1 MGSNKDNDTSLFPAE
16 HPLKIRKYPPLPQP
30 GYGLI
35 FSQAVAQEISEF
47 VDSPIYRKLKKIYG
61 LQAKDRAAR
70 TALNNAQS
78 IEWLSYYRGIAAS
91 ADLFFKDM
99 EAAKKAYLEAN
110 SDSTS
115 KRHKK

>member
-16 HPLKIRKYPPLPQP
+16 QPLKIRKYPPLPQA
-30 GYGLI
+30 GYGLV
-35 FSQAVAQEISEF
+35 FSDAVAQEISEF
-47 VDSPIYRKLKKIYG
+47 VDSPVYRKLKKIYA

-70 TALNNAQS
+70 TALNSAQS
-78 IEWLSYYRGIAAS
+78 MEWLSYYKGMAAS

-99 EAAKKAYLEAN
+99 DATKKAYIERNA
-110 SDSTS
+110 DSES